1 MQAQGAIEKVKG
13 WPRAI
18 SDYYNELKLEMKRV
32 TWPSRKQVQATTGVV
47 IATVFVFAAY
57 FAIVDAILNQS
68 VTKIYHALTR

>member
-1 MQAQGAIEKVKG
+1 MAQGAIEKVKG

-18 SDYYNELKLEMKRV
+18 ADYYNELKLEMKRV